1 MAEGAPLLRAY
12 RLTPIEGSNPSLSA
26 IYQKGVR
33 AYALTPFWYMAE
45 SDDLVRAV
53 RFDKFASKANLK
65 RAAARRS
72 PEGVTTA
79 LGRCDSSLTQGLKA
93 APP

>member
-1 MAEGAPLLRAY
+1 
-12 RLTPIEGSNPSLSA
+12 
-26 IYQKGVR
+26 
-33 AYALTPFWYMAE
+33 MAE